1 MHDNTANSNT
11 STPQSRGVW
20 TTEEH
25 DRFLV
30 ALKDYPQGPWK
41 AIAEYVGSRSAR
53 QVQTHAQKYY
63 EKVARRV
70 RGLRKDRKK
79 VVRLEHRLDE
89 DMADL
94 CKDVAGDEELAVQ
107 VESTR
112 RGLST
117 IAMRR
122 RTPLPSANQTT
133 ASTPHEVKQEE
144 IASIPTE
151 SQETRSSEDSDSSLS
166 SLDEDYLSYLIS
178 ILESRDFDQSFS
190 EQSQ

>member
-1 MHDNTANSNT
+1 MGNNSIT
-11 STPQSRGVW
+11 RAEQRGVW

-25 DRFLV
+25 DKFL
-30 ALKDYPQGPWK
+30 AGLKAFPEGPWK
-41 AIAEYVGSRSAR
+41 AIADHVGTRSAR

-79 VVRLEHRLDE
+79 VVRSEHRLDE
-89 DMADL
+89 DMIEL
-94 CKDVAGDEELAVQ
+94 CKDVAGDEELASQ

-112 RGLST
+112 RGLSAMA

-122 RTPLPSANQTT
+122 RTPPPSADQMT
-133 ASTPHEVKQEE
+133 SSQEHKGEE
-144 IASIPTE
+144 IAPEPME
-151 SQETRSSEDSDSSLS
+151 SQAMRSSEDSDSSLS

-178 ILESRDFDQSFS
+178 ILESRNFDH
-190 EQSQ
+190 